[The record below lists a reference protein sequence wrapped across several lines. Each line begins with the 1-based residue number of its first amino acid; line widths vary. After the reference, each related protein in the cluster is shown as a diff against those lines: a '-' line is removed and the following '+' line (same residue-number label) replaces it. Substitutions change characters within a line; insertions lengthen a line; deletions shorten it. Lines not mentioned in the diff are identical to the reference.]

1 MLSFLVMDQ
10 CLLLWPMYI
19 WWPALISQ
27 DPCNLTKTKAP
38 PGKEEWK

>member
-1 MLSFLVMDQ
+1 LVMDQ

-27 DPCNLTKTKAP
+27 DPCILTNRKAP